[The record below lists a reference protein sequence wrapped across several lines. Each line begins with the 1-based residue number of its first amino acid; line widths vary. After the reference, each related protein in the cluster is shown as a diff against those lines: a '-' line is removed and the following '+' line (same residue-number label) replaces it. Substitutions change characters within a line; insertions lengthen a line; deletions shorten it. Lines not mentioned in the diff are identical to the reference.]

1 MKVAIVHP
9 DLGIGGAERLI
20 VDAALGLQSRGHDL
34 EIFTSHHDE
43 AHCFQET
50 KNGSLKVTV
59 WGDFLPRS
67 FFGRFQIL
75 FAILRNIYLSIRLVL
90 LHRHYDVII
99 SDQISVSI
107 PILKLTHAKILFYCH
122 FPDQLLSP
130 RNSLLKKIYRW
141 PFDTL
146 EEITTG
152 MADEILVNSA
162 FTRQVFFF
170 YVQALECTRC
180 STKGFVSIHQLWKV
194 CSQSPFGRRVQKK
207 MSRGSEHHLYQPL
220 RTKKEYWACN
230 TSTRPP

>member
-152 MADEILVNSA
+152 KDFRKTNQYSA
-162 FTRQVFFF
+162 CFVPLYPKVRIIDSQCASPSIPRSPRQ
-170 YVQALECTRC
+170 A
-180 STKGFVSIHQLWKV
+180 
-194 CSQSPFGRRVQKK
+194 
-207 MSRGSEHHLYQPL
+207 
-220 RTKKEYWACN
+220 
-230 TSTRPP
+230 